1 MDLNNF
7 FGILDKNPDDL
18 EAAEKFKNIA
28 EAYQVLS
35 DPQLRAKYDKEGRA
49 GLSPDKTST
58 AEGNAPKIDPTLL
71 FAFLFGSDQFQ
82 DYVGRLSTA
91 TSARV
96 GDSPKISKADAEKL
110 QKRRVTRLAVKLIDK
125 IAPWIDAEGSRD
137 TCEAYW
143 VAEAVELSKAS
154 FGYQMVT
161 TIGKIYAM
169 LATVYQ
175 GSLDSGQG
183 LPSLSKW
190 AAKTRATM
198 DQKNASSKN
207 QIDAMRAG
215 LDMMKIQAEIQQQ
228 MAKATSDEEKAELQ
242 RKLESASVNVMVR
255 VLWTTAVVD
264 ITSTL
269 QETTQMVFFD
279 QSVDKEVRRQRAAA
293 VKRLGEIW
301 METPEP
307 ENAGEA
313 DAKRLYE
320 EAAFAAMLETVKRR
334 DEAAH
339 EH

>member
-1 MDLNNF
+1 
-7 FGILDKNPDDL
+7 
-18 EAAEKFKNIA
+18 
-28 EAYQVLS
+28 
-35 DPQLRAKYDKEGRA
+35 
-49 GLSPDKTST
+49 
-58 AEGNAPKIDPTLL
+58 
-71 FAFLFGSDQFQ
+71 
-82 DYVGRLSTA
+82 
-91 TSARV
+91 
-96 GDSPKISKADAEKL
+96 
-110 QKRRVTRLAVKLIDK
+110 VKLIDK
-125 IAPWIDAEGSRD
+125 IAPWIDSEETRN

-143 VAEAVELSKAS
+143 NAEALELSRAS

-161 TIGKIYAM
+161 TIGRIYVM

-198 DQKNASSKN
+198 DQRNDSSKH
-207 QIDAMRAG
+207 QISAMKAG
-215 LDMMKIQAEIQQQ
+215 YDMMKIRAEIQQQ

-242 RKLESASVNVMVR
+242 RKLETESINVMVR

-279 QSVDKEVRRQRAAA
+279 QSVSKEVRKQRAAA
-293 VKRLGEIW
+293 VKSLGEIW

-313 DAKRLYE
+313 DTKRLYE
-320 EAAFAAMLETVKRR
+320 EAAFAAMLETMKRR

-339 EH
+339 GN